1 MEIKSVNVG
10 LPQSMIY
17 QGRELV
23 TGIHKSPVSSSLF
36 LSKTQLEGDG
46 QADLVYHG
54 GEDKAVCVYASEH
67 YPHWEKQLNKQ
78 LGFGAFGENLTVS
91 GMLEDEVC
99 IGDVYAIGEAVVQVS
114 QPRQP
119 CYKLAKRH
127 DVADL
132 AVQVQDTGYTGFY
145 FRVLQEGVIPV
156 HPHVERIQ
164 KHELGVTLAEANR
177 VKYQDKSDVSAIKR
191 ILAVDALS
199 ASWRESF
206 EKRLGEL
213 TV

>member
-1 MEIKSVNVG
+1 
-10 LPQSMIY
+10 MIH

-23 TGIHKSPVSSSLF
+23 TGIVKSPVSSPLF

-54 GEDKAVCVYASEH
+54 GEDKALCVYASEH
-67 YPHWEKQLNKQ
+67 YPYWEKQLNKK
-78 LGFGAFGENLTVS
+78 LSFGSFGENLTVS

-99 IGDVYAIGEAVVQVS
+99 IGDVFAIGEAVVQVS

-127 DVADL
+127 DVVDL

-145 FRVLQEGVIPV
+145 FRVLQEGVIPP
-156 HPHVERIQ
+156 HPRVERIK
-164 KHELGVTLAEANR
+164 KHELGVTLADANH
-177 VKYQDKSDVSAIKR
+177 VKYQDKSNISGIQR
-191 ILAVDALS
+191 ILSVEALS

-206 EKRLGEL
+206 ENRLAEL